1 MFGNGYRNNYNNV
14 NNGINNGGVSP
25 TKKSI
30 KDYIGLFLGA
40 SSIEMVDDFDT
51 PRTRHIC
58 HGGRVISLLG
68 KNVVPVP
75 TTKGIINAEVFVCPN
90 CKKVIVNSSSIEV
103 Y

>member
-1 MFGNGYRNNYNNV
+1 MFRNGYQNNYNIT
-14 NNGINNGGVSP
+14 NGRNNGGVSP

-40 SSIEMVDDFDT
+40 SSIEMVDEFDT

-58 HGGRVISLLG
+58 QGGRVVSLLG

-90 CKKVIVNSSSIEV
+90 CKKVIVNGSSIEV